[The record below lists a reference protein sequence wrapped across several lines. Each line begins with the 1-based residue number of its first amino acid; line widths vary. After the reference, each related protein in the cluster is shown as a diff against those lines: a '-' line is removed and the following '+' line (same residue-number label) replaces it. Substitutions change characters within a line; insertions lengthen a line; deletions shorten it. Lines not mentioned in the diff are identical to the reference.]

1 MSTNLR
7 DSMERHRADGSKA
20 ALKSEVLAQALAAA
34 KARILKLQ
42 DEIGV
47 RERQVAAEKEEAR
60 LLERILSL
68 RTGAEPA
75 QAAGGTLPTIS
86 SAPSGKAATIQ
97 PALVASIDALE
108 ASGRPLHV
116 QELMRTLTEK
126 QVQLPGAGKQANLIG
141 LLRRDSRVVRP
152 SRGMYALASWGIA
165 EMPGSKRRRRRGRR
179 RPSSGDA
186 NRTKAP

>member
-1 MSTNLR
+1 MPMNLR
-7 DSMERHRADGSKA
+7 DSMDQHSGDGSKA
-20 ALKSEVLAQALAAA
+20 GLRSEVLAQALAAA

-42 DEIGV
+42 EEIAV

-68 RTGAEPA
+68 RTGAEAAPA
-75 QAAGGTLPTIS
+75 VGGPPLAGS
-86 SAPSGKAATIQ
+86 SASPANPATVH
-97 PALVASIDALE
+97 PALVASLDALE
-108 ASGRPLHV
+108 ASGRPVHV
-116 QELMRTLTEK
+116 QELMRTLAEK

-141 LLRRDSRVVRP
+141 LLRRDRRVVRP

-179 RPSSGDA
+179 KPSSGDA
-186 NRTKAP
+186 NRT